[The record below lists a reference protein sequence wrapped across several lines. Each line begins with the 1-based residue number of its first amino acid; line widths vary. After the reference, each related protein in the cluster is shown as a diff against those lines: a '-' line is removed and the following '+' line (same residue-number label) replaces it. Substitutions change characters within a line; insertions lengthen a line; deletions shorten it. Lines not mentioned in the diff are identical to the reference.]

1 MSTNTS
7 IALTNTYDYYNN
19 NKLNFVWLD
28 LPATDEEI
36 ENAIKQ
42 LNISEITEGDG
53 FFISDFSTDL
63 NIEGDFFQACN
74 MGQINEINDIMAQ
87 IDALNEYELEEFN
100 AILQYT
106 GSNYFQEAWKIFE
119 DHDYC
124 YYGDVS
130 NLYDLGE
137 MGVEN
142 GYIEVPDNLVNF
154 IDYEAVGRDIDFS
167 NSGGFTRDGYIEIY
181 A

>member
-42 LNISEITEGDG
+42 LNITTITEGDG
-53 FFISDFSTDL
+53 FFVSDTSTDL
-63 NIEGDFFQACN
+63 DVDGDFLHASNIEQLKE
-74 MGQINEINDIMAQ
+74 INEIIKN
-87 IDALNEYELEEFN
+87 IDDMNEYELEEFN

-106 GSNYFQEAWKIFE
+106 GSKYFQEAVDIFE
-119 DHDYC
+119 KGNYL
-124 YYGDVS
+124 YYGEVS
-130 NLYDLGE
+130 NLYHLGE
-137 MGVEN
+137 LAVEN
-142 GYIEVPDNLVNF
+142 GYIDVPDNLINY
-154 IDYEAVGRDIDFS
+154 IDFEAVGRDIACS
-167 NSGGFTRDGYIEIY
+167 NSGGFTQNGYIEIY